1 MRTEKKTAELIV
13 FVAVVLLFMFSGTM
27 LAQKH
32 NPDIITHEKIIE
44 LISGSGVLVENNGK
58 TFVLTELKQFIAP
71 GVYEE
76 KIELESWML
85 DINDRQINKTNTA
98 MDNKFESI
106 DERLALEVWMM
117 QAFKLEDKIL
127 EEDLE
132 LEDWM
137 LGDTSWFPPN

>member
-1 MRTEKKTAELIV
+1 MRTDKKPGELIV
-13 FVAVVLLFMFSGTM
+13 FVAVTLLFIFSGTM
-27 LAQKH
+27 SAQKH
-32 NPDIITHEKIIE
+32 QADVITNESIIK
-44 LISGSGVLVENNGK
+44 LISGPGRLVDENGK
-58 TFVLTELKQFIAP
+58 TFVLTELKQFIDP

-76 KIELESWML
+76 KIELESWMIEQNIRK
-85 DINDRQINKTNTA
+85 INETNTA
-98 MDNKFESI
+98 MENKFESI
-106 DERLALEVWMM
+106 DERLALEAWMM